1 MLLLH
6 VLFDWFSF
14 FIFVLLFWGLP
25 CFYILYFML
34 ALVLLLSVAL
44 HFIFVVF
51 PGLFLSKL
59 CWLWFLLVQF
69 VMCFL
74 RFVDVFF
81 QPFISL
87 VIAHSFLLVFLVAM
101 DLVVWF
107 VIFHF
112 AAFIRSGGF
121 VRVIQELCWWTVL

>member
-1 MLLLH
+1 
-6 VLFDWFSF
+6 
-14 FIFVLLFWGLP
+14 
-25 CFYILYFML
+25 ML

-69 VMCFL
+69 VVCFL

-87 VIAHSFLLVFLVAM
+87 VIAHSFCWFSWLPWILLF
-101 DLVVWF
+101 DLLSFTLLPLSGVV
-107 VIFHF
+107 
-112 AAFIRSGGF
+112 G
-121 VRVIQELCWWTVL
+121 L